1 MATIVITSHGTLGD
15 NLPLVALGQALK
27 TRGHQ
32 VLMAIGEPMH
42 PYALKAGLEAVSNG
56 RLPIGQ
62 QEAQENPQSWN
73 HLSGNRESTDEDI
86 SEMFWQHLV
95 EGVPA
100 ILAACREADLLIST
114 PQQDLVAAITHE
126 KLRIPWISASVTP
139 SLHCLKR
146 KQSKTPQTENKPPD
160 SEQPSLGEQMRQ
172 MVQQIRLSLELAE
185 LSREEWEQYHQC
197 DRLILASSNHFSQP
211 TAEYSYAVQT
221 GFWFYEAPEWSSW
234 QPERNLQEFMEQE
247 PKPLVLSF
255 SSQPLEDSRSVVEV
269 HVRAAANLGHPILIQ
284 QGWADFNQEHLPP
297 NCDRD
302 QVRFAGFMAQDWLFS
317 HAGALIHHGGIG
329 TTARALRNGCP
340 MLVEPYG
347 NDQFFNAKQIVFH
360 GIGAAMHP
368 MRLRVDELTRVLQD
382 KVLTPE
388 YKQRAEA
395 LKAKIRQ
402 EAGLEAACNLIES
415 WL

>member
-1 MATIVITSHGTLGD
+1 MVAIVITSHGTLGD

-27 TRGHQ
+27 ERGYR

-42 PYALKAGLEAVSNG
+42 PYALKAGLEVVSHG

-62 QEAQENPQSWN
+62 EEAQEDPQSWN
-73 HLSGNRESTDEDI
+73 HLSGNRESKDEEI
-86 SEMFWQHLV
+86 SEMFWEHLV

-114 PQQDLVAAITHE
+114 PQQDLVAAIAHE
-126 KLRIPWISASVTP
+126 KLGIPWISASVTP

-146 KQSKTPQTENKPPD
+146 KQSKTSHTETDAK
-160 SEQPSLGEQMRQ
+160 EPSLGEQMRQ
-172 MVQQIRLSLELAE
+172 MVQQMRLSLDLAE
-185 LSREEWEQYHQC
+185 LTSEQLGQYHRC
-197 DRLILASSNHFSQP
+197 DHLILASSAHFSQP
-211 TAEYSYAVQT
+211 TVEYSQAVQT
-221 GFWFYEAPEWSSW
+221 GFWFYEAPDWSSW
-234 QPERNLQEFMEQE
+234 QPESNLRKFMEQE

-302 QVRFAGFMAQDWLFS
+302 QVMFAGFMPQDWLF
-317 HAGALIHHGGIG
+317 ARAAALIHHGGIG

-347 NDQFFNAKQIVFH
+347 NDQFFNAKQIVLH

-368 MRLRVDELTRVLQD
+368 MHLRVEEVTRVLQE
-382 KVLTPE
+382 KVLTPD
-388 YKQRAEA
+388 YKQRAET
-395 LKAKIRQ
+395 LSSKIQQ
-402 EAGLEAACNLIES
+402 ETGLEMACNLIES